1 MAKSTALRSPATAT
15 ERREGGSPSIG
26 ARIRNIRKQRSETL
40 VSLAQKTGLS
50 PSALSKIENNKM
62 SPTFGNLIRLAEG
75 LEISL
80 SDLVSP
86 QFDKPSTTARMAVTR
101 KGEVKYR
108 RTPSY
113 DMGPLCADLLQKRM
127 TPMIERVRAKDPDTG
142 DSMISHGGEEFVYV
156 LDGAIEVHTE
166 FYKPV
171 RLDQGDS
178 IYLDSQMSHTYV
190 TVGEID
196 AEILMIWLSPQSQ
209 SGARSVDI
217 AEAMLKGKS

>member
-1 MAKSTALRSPATAT
+1 MVKSTAFRAKTAAA
-15 ERREGGSPSIG
+15 ERYDGGSPSIG

-50 PSALSKIENNKM
+50 PSALSKIENDKM
-62 SPTFGNLIRLAEG
+62 SPTFGNLIRLADG

-101 KGEVKYR
+101 KGDVKYR
-108 RTPSY
+108 RTPGY
-113 DMGPLCADLLQKRM
+113 DLGPLCADLVQKRM
-127 TPMIERVRAKDPDTG
+127 TPMIERVRARAPHSG
-142 DSMISHGGEEFVYV
+142 NSMISHGGEEFVYV
-156 LDGAIEVHTE
+156 LDGTIEVHTE

-190 TVGEID
+190 TVGKKD

-217 AEAMLKGKS
+217 AEAMLKGKR